1 MVNIENMEEIDKN
14 YKHFIFALKE
24 AETRL
29 GVGKIA
35 TQYQCTPQYI
45 YQIINGSKI
54 AGRRTQFKIAAACG
68 YDYLDFLQHGKQLYE
83 GELSDKEKPD
93 ATPPA
98 PIPMDP
104 AIEILHEA
112 LEETGVTIN
121 ERQKHAVLKI
131 LREELAKLNSKTKE
145 DIKKYLAVFGK

>member
-1 MVNIENMEEIDKN
+1 MDILELTFCKN
-14 YKHFIFALKE
+14 FKNWLDAQPRKTITKLSKGLKISP
-24 AETRL
+24 
-29 GVGKIA
+29 G
-35 TQYQCTPQYI
+35 YI
-45 YQIINGSKI
+45 SNLA
-54 AGRRTQFKIAAACG
+54 AGRRAGSESIRRKIAQKIG
-68 YDYLDFLQHGKQLYE
+68 MDYDEMINVKKTG
-83 GELSDKEKPD
+83 DKKPD
-93 ATPPA
+93 DTPPA